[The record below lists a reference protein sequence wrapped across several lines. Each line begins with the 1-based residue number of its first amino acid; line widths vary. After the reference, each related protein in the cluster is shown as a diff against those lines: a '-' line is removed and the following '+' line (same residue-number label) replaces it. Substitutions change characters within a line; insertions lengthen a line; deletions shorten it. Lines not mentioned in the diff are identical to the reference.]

1 MTEFSEV
8 ESLRPTS
15 RNAEVVHPNGLIKLV
30 GNVCPPPL
38 NARAIPCGWKRAMM
52 APMIPT
58 ASTLSDVP
66 EHRRED
72 DHDNR
77 RPHGIDRQVIRL
89 PPFEERERPTPAE
102 EAHVEHGGPGKV
114 DEQDHVLAQRG
125 HAVGAEAELGDPRGY
140 GPQRYRVSQ

>member
-1 MTEFSEV
+1 MFGCFAPSVIHDRGTLLPFSDTLLTEFSEV

-15 RNAEVVHPNGLIKLV
+15 RNAEVVHPNGLIRLV

-77 RPHGIDRQVIRL
+77 RPHSIDRQVI
-89 PPFEERERPTPAE
+89 
-102 EAHVEHGGPGKV
+102 
-114 DEQDHVLAQRG
+114 
-125 HAVGAEAELGDPRGY
+125 
-140 GPQRYRVSQ
+140 

>member
-1 MTEFSEV
+1 MLP
-8 ESLRPTS
+8 LRSDDAPERAPS
-15 RNAEVVHPNGLIKLV
+15 RTTRV
-30 GNVCPPPL
+30 PL
-38 NARAIPCGWKRAMM
+38 HVAGSAMM

-66 EHRRED
+66 EHRRKD

-89 PPFEERERPTPAE
+89 PPFEEREQPTPAE
-102 EAHVEHGGPGKV
+102 EAHVERGGPGKV

-125 HAVGAEAELGDPRGY
+125 HAVGAEAELGDSRGY
-140 GPQRYRVSQ
+140 GPQRYRVSQQRTDHQHDLEHIE